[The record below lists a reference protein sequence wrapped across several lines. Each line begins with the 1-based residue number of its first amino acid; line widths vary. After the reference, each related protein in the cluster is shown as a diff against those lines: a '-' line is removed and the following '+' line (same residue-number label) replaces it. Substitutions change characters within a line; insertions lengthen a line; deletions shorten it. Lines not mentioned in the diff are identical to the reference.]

1 MIKLPKKKTVDKY
14 LSVFKISF
22 QQEFAYR
29 LNFIMWRL
37 RNVFQ
42 VFLAFFLWDTV
53 FANPGMVIFGYDRA
67 KILTYV
73 FGLILIR
80 SIVLSMRS
88 VDIAPEIAKGDVS
101 NLLLKPIS
109 YFKYWF
115 TRDSASKLLNLTFAV
130 FEAGILY
137 ILLRPPF
144 FLQNNIF
151 YILFFILSITL
162 AIILYFLLVLLF
174 SMPTFWFPQQSWG
187 FMFLLMVFVDI
198 LAGGIFPI
206 DILPSNIQNLAYL
219 TPFPYLLFIPVE
231 IYLGHF
237 NFVATLRFLAASMV
251 WIFILLFVNNKVW
264 NLGLK
269 SYRAEGR

>member
-1 MIKLPKKKTVDKY
+1 MNKY
-14 LSVFKISF
+14 LQIFKISF

-29 LNFIMWRL
+29 LNFIMWRV

-42 VFLAFFLWDTV
+42 VFLVFFLWDTV
-53 FANPGMVIFGYDRA
+53 FATSGTLIFGYDRQ

-73 FGLILIR
+73 FALIIIR

-88 VDIAPEIAKGDVS
+88 IDIGPEIARGDVT
-101 NLLLKPIS
+101 NILLKPIS
-109 YFKYWF
+109 YIRYWL
-115 TRDSASKLLNLTFAV
+115 TRDLASKLLNLSFAV
-130 FEAGILY
+130 FETTVLY
-137 ILLRPPF
+137 LLLKPPF
-144 FLQNNIF
+144 FFQGN
-151 YILFFILSITL
+151 ILFLLFFLVSVTA
-162 AIILYFLLVLLF
+162 AIILYFLLVFLF

-237 NFVATLRFLAASMV
+237 NFVVTLRFLTASMV